1 MHHATCSEELA
12 HVEAW
17 VGVEQFTSD
26 TLREV
31 MHDVDAHIRCIAFC
45 LPVGYDMCIDACSD
59 QIVVSFRHV
68 SSPSLCDNNIIV
80 AQRLAK
86 SNGYG
91 TESVSGPLVAATL
104 DCVRRC
110 ASRVAT
116 SASSHRIVK
125 HSSPSSGLHSHL

>member
-59 QIVVSFRHV
+59 QISQTVMERSPCPVPLWLLHWIACAAARRVWLLRHR
-68 SSPSLCDNNIIV
+68 PIV
-80 AQRLAK
+80 
-86 SNGYG
+86 
-91 TESVSGPLVAATL
+91 
-104 DCVRRC
+104 
-110 ASRVAT
+110 
-116 SASSHRIVK
+116 
-125 HSSPSSGLHSHL
+125 